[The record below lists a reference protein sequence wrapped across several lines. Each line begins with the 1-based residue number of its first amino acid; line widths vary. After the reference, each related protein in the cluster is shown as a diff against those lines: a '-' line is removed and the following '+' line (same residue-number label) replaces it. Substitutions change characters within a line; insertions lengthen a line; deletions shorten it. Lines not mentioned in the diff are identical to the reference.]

1 LNALLSLLIVYMK
14 RLKRSSSVICRI
26 FGAPLPVGARGAAE
40 KGTPA
45 TIIFPTVVVKGA
57 EAYTTYKVIGR
68 FLLRGEW
75 KG

>member
-1 LNALLSLLIVYMK
+1 M
-14 RLKRSSSVICRI
+14 ICRI
-26 FGAPLPVGARGAAE
+26 FGAPLPVSARGAAE